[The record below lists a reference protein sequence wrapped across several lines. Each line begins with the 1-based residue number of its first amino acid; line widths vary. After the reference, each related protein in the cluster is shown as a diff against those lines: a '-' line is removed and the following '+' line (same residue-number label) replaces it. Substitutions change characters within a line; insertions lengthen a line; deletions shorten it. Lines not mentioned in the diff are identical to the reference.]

1 MTSFLSQGVDPD
13 PAAPSFSRDPAPQSS
28 WGVTVL
34 SPQPH
39 PEELK
44 LEEEFTAALELF

>member
-1 MTSFLSQGVDPD
+1 MSLGPGRGVL
-13 PAAPSFSRDPAPQSS
+13 
-28 WGVTVL
+28 VL
-34 SPQPH
+34 FPPPY